1 MQMTTTEEISVKKNP
16 LLAGF
21 LSFMFAPV
29 GFLYLGNMTLFW
41 QFLFYYLIALVL
53 PVLAPNLFTYLFSYG
68 TLLLILLSSVISSV
82 YLSMKGKDVRKL
94 SNAQKIS
101 IPLILIGSITFNVFG
116 IPYWAEAK
124 GYSHYSIPSGSM
136 LPTLRIG
143 SYIFVKTIKHEKPI
157 HGDIVVFQYPEDL
170 SIKFVMR
177 IIALP
182 GDTLEYRNKRVF
194 INGQERPIIKV
205 DSKEGYSLPPL
216 TEEGLEVFDG
226 RSHKIWRKITA
237 GRDFGPILIPEGKYF
252 VMGDNRDNSNDS
264 RVWGFLDR
272 ELIQQQVEYSFHFDD
287 LQFTPVD

>member
-1 MQMTTTEEISVKKNP
+1 MATVEGMRVKKNP
-16 LLAGF
+16 FVAGF
-21 LSFMFAPV
+21 LSFIFAPV
-29 GFLYLGNMTLFW
+29 GFLYLGNMPLFW
-41 QFLFYYLIALVL
+41 QFLSYYLIALVL

-68 TLLLILLSSVISSV
+68 TLLLILISSVISTV
-82 YLSMKGKDVRKL
+82 YLSMKSDDVRAL

-101 IPLILIGSITFNVFG
+101 IPLILLGSITFNVFG
-116 IPYWAEAK
+116 MPYWSEAK

-143 SYIFVKTIKHEKPI
+143 SYIFVKSMKHEYPI

-177 IIALP
+177 IIAIP

-226 RSHKIWRKITA
+226 KSHKIWRRTTP
-237 GRDFGPILIPEGKYF
+237 GRDFGPIVIPEGNYF

-287 LQFTPVD
+287 LQFTSID